1 MIKPSEI
8 TNYYRNEYEL
18 EEFLLFCVCA
28 AGKNSEV
35 QAVKLDQVINRYLP
49 FATNLP
55 FATIRCLNRRGTLV
69 DALKR
74 AKLGKYDL
82 LSKSFT
88 ELSTAKLD
96 LEKVHWR
103 QLITFPGI
111 GIKTAKFFLCHSRID
126 FVGAVLDT
134 HILKFL
140 AREHPKANIP
150 KVSPSQIHR
159 YQEIESLFLA
169 ECFKRKTP
177 PAALDLQI
185 WKNKGFID

>member
-28 AGKNSEV
+28 AGKNSNV
-35 QAVKLDQVINRYLP
+35 QAGKLDQVIVNV
-49 FATNLP
+49 LP

-185 WKNKGFID
+185 WNNKGFID